1 MDMKLS
7 ENIRKYRKERSLTQE
22 QLAEVLGVTT
32 GAVYKWEAGL
42 SVPELNM
49 IVELADFFD
58 TSVDALLGYVMKDN
72 GLGKTL
78 ERLDEFLNSRDKAG
92 ISEVEK
98 ALKRYPNSF
107 EVVYKSAMLLYMIG
121 NDCKDKKLLMKSLEL
136 FKNSRTLISQNIYE
150 RISEATISGNMAMV
164 YIAMDES
171 KKAAEIMK
179 ANNAGGIYDAM
190 IGLCL
195 LRCGSSDEAEVYVSN
210 SFYNGMSGIINFMY
224 IYTLLNIRKGKFDLA
239 EDMLSWG
246 KSFMQGLVVSDEIS
260 YFDRVTA
267 TVMMLGG
274 YVKLRQGDLSLA
286 KQELK
291 AAAETAGR
299 FDSAPCYRVRGL
311 RFMTQP
317 TESYDILGKTAAE
330 GLEYILKEINDPV
343 FDKLWKE
350 VAEK

>member
-1 MDMKLS
+1 MWLKIPKKIYVNKS
-7 ENIRKYRKERSLTQE
+7 NIDVGAGRGEHMGKEPIKTVFISCIVVTYQAADVLE
-22 QLAEVLGVTT
+22 Q
-32 GAVYKWEAGL
+32 
-42 SVPELNM
+42 
-49 IVELADFFD
+49 
-58 TSVDALLGYVMKDN
+58 ALLSLIGQTYKPEIIVVDGGSEDGTKE
-72 GLGKTL
+72 LL
-78 ERLDEFLNSRDKAG
+78 ERYKKDIDTI
-92 ISEVEK
+92 ISE
-98 ALKRYPNSF
+98 PDN
-107 EVVYKSAMLLYMIG
+107 
-121 NDCKDKKLLMKSLEL
+121 
-136 FKNSRTLISQNIYE
+136 
-150 RISEATISGNMAMV
+150 
-164 YIAMDES
+164 
-171 KKAAEIMK
+171 
-179 ANNAGGIYDAM
+179 GIYDAM

-195 LRCGSSDEAEVYVSN
+195 LRCGSSNEAEVYVSN

-224 IYTLLNIRKGKFDLA
+224 IYTLLNIRNGKFDLA

-291 AAAETAGR
+291 AAAETARR

-311 RFMTQP
+311 RFLTQP

-330 GLEYILKEINDPV
+330 GLEYILKEINDPA